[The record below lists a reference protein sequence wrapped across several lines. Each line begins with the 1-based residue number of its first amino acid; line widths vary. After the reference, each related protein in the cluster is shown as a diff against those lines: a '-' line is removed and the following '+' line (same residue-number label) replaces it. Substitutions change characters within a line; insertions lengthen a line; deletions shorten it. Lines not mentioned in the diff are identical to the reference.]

1 MTAATSDD
9 LFNVEVLTVY
19 GADWCP
25 DCRRT
30 KRWLEASGAE
40 YRYVDR
46 DADKDL
52 KRRLADAG
60 YLAIPV
66 VVFPGG
72 TILVEPSDAD
82 MAAALSAAALS

>member
-1 MTAATSDD
+1 MTTAAPDD
-9 LFNVEVLTVY
+9 LFNVDVLTVY
-19 GADWCP
+19 GADWCG

-30 KRWLEASGAE
+30 KRWLDAE
-40 YRYVDR
+40 GHGYRWVDR
-46 DADKDL
+46 DADADL

-82 MAAALSAAALS
+82 MAATVGDAPGS